1 MVSEFLY
8 IIGMAMEEKRAWI
21 MVVVSVIAYAIYVV
35 TILGRTEH
43 IPIADVSYVGALFWT
58 VGGAIVASIVLTILA
73 AIFSP
78 KDADKK
84 DQRDRE
90 INRFGEAMGQSFVI
104 IGAVAAMLLAMAEF
118 RYFWIAN
125 VVYLCFVLSSVLS
138 STAKIIA
145 YRRGLPRW

>member
-1 MVSEFLY
+1 
-8 IIGMAMEEKRAWI
+8 MEEKRAWI
-21 MVVVSVIAYAIYVV
+21 MVVVSAVAYAIYVV
-35 TILGRTEH
+35 TILGRAGQT
-43 IPIADVSYVGALFWT
+43 PIADVSYVGALFWT
-58 VGGAIVASIVLTILA
+58 VGGAIVATIVLNIIA

-90 INRFGEAMGQSFVI
+90 IHRFGEWMGQSFVI
-104 IGAVAAMLLAMAEF
+104 IGAVTAMLMAMAEF
-118 RYFWIAN
+118 GYFWIAN
-125 VVYLCFVLSSVLS
+125 VVYLCFVLSSLLS